1 MQPVPVGVPG
11 ELYIAGAGLA
21 RGYLKRPAL
30 SAERFVADRYGAPGT
45 RMYRTGDL
53 ARWRAEGVLEFL
65 GRADQ
70 QVKIRGFRIE
80 PGEIEA
86 VLKSHERVQE
96 ALVTLHKQA
105 DHEQLLAYV
114 ISRVDSA
121 EQAQAQASHIFH
133 WQQLYESTYG
143 EGSASCGD
151 FNLLGWNSSYTG
163 KPIPAEEMRLW
174 VDETVAHLRALQP
187 NRVLEIGCGTGLLL
201 TRLAV
206 GCESYLG
213 LDFSAQVLAQ
223 LGAYLATREDLGHV
237 VLRQGPAHELSFLGD
252 DSVELVILNS
262 VVQYFP
268 DIDYLLEVLSEA
280 VRVMRRGGHIFVGDL
295 RSLPLL
301 GAYHSSVQLYKA
313 PRQMLLGELQQR
325 IAQAQRNEK
334 ELLVD
339 PALFGELG
347 RRWEKVG
354 RVETSLK
361 AGSYDNELSRFRYD
375 VTMGLGEKEAVGPR
389 SDGCPGMRLAL
400 GARSWKRLWRCSL
413 GWRWGFVGSVTG
425 GLRGRWRR
433 FACCR
438 LRAVASRMPGNC
450 KRHVRA

>member
-1 MQPVPVGVPG
+1 
-11 ELYIAGAGLA
+11 
-21 RGYLKRPAL
+21 
-30 SAERFVADRYGAPGT
+30 
-45 RMYRTGDL
+45 
-53 ARWRAEGVLEFL
+53 
-65 GRADQ
+65 
-70 QVKIRGFRIE
+70 
-80 PGEIEA
+80 
-86 VLKSHERVQE
+86 
-96 ALVTLHKQA
+96 
-105 DHEQLLAYV
+105 
-114 ISRVDSA
+114 
-121 EQAQAQASHIFH
+121 
-133 WQQLYESTYG
+133 
-143 EGSASCGD
+143 
-151 FNLLGWNSSYTG
+151 
-163 KPIPAEEMRLW
+163 MRLW
-174 VDETVAHLRALQP
+174 VEETVAHLRALQP

-223 LGAYLATREDLGHV
+223 LGAYLATREDLAHV

-252 DSVELVILNS
+252 DSVDLVILNS

-280 VRVMRRGGHIFVGDL
+280 VRVTRRGGHIFVGDL

-339 PALFGELG
+339 PALFDELG

-375 VTMGLGEKEAVGPR
+375 VTMGLGEKEAVVAPERWLSWDEAGAWR
-389 SDGCPGMRLAL
+389 QRLEEALAL
-400 GARSWKRLWRCSL
+400 QPGLAVGVRGIRDRRVAGAVEAVRLL
-413 GWRWGFVGSVTG
+413 QT
-425 GLRGRWRR
+425 
-433 FACCR
+433 
-438 LRAVASRMPGNC
+438 PGNGLSDAGQLQEAC
-450 KRHVRA
+450 AGHLWGRPECGDTAGAASWRDVLLARFWCRGSL

>member
-1 MQPVPVGVPG
+1 MVNAYGPTETTVCATISAPLSGAVAPPIGRPIWNTQAYVLGVGLMPVPLGVIG
-11 ELYIAGAGLA
+11 ELYVAGAGLG
-21 RGYLKRPAL
+21 RGYLNRPAL
-30 SAERFVADRYGAPGT
+30 SAERFVADPYGLEPGA

-53 ARWRAEGVLEFL
+53 ARWRSDGTLEFL

-70 QVKIRGFRIE
+70 QLKIRGFRVE

-86 VLKSHERVQE
+86 ALKSNERVEE

-114 ISRVDSA
+114 IGRVDSA
-121 EQAQAQASHIFH
+121 EQAQAQTSHIFH
-133 WQQLYESTYG
+133 WQQLYESTHAQ
-143 EGSASCGD
+143 GSASSGD

-163 KPIPAEEMRLW
+163 EPLPGEEMRLW

-187 NRVLEIGCGTGLLL
+187 NRILEIGCGTGLLL

-213 LDFSAQVLAQ
+213 LDLSAQVLAQ

-237 VLRQGPAHELSFLGD
+237 VLRQGPANELSFLGD
-252 DSVELVILNS
+252 DSVDLVILNS

-280 VRVMRRGGHIFVGDL
+280 VRVTRRGGYIFVGDL

-313 PRQMLLGELQQR
+313 PKQMLLGELRQR
-325 IAQAQRNEK
+325 IAQAQRN
-334 ELLVD
+334 
-339 PALFGELG
+339 GG
-347 RRWEKVG
+347 R
-354 RVETSLK
+354 TS
-361 AGSYDNELSRFRYD
+361 
-375 VTMGLGEKEAVGPR
+375 R
-389 SDGCPGMRLAL
+389 STRRSLA
-400 GARSWKRLWRCSL
+400 S
-413 GWRWGFVGSVTG
+413 
-425 GLRGRWRR
+425 
-433 FACCR
+433 
-438 LRAVASRMPGNC
+438 
-450 KRHVRA
+450 